1 MRCLLVCCSAF
12 ASCFAFSLAGA
23 SEIVWRE
30 SDLLGGRLELEDSE
44 RVAVYRFFADGMV
57 VAQVGRVDGFLAGP
71 VLEWRT
77 DGGRVLSIL
86 DEEGDP
92 LAELTLNSIEGNRYF
107 VEAEGKQWVYVFE
120 REQNRKSQDWMFL
133 RPFYASNLSLKAV
146 FVHDRDLIPLLQGEL
161 DIEDLHPVL
170 GSGTSNYIVIQ
181 LQNLGNQMAW
191 GELEYRISETQPNPY
206 QLSVPGLSARS
217 KPYTFVIP
225 IHGRHLSSTDA
236 SKGPI
241 VYWRRLYAK

>member
-1 MRCLLVCCSAF
+1 MAE
-12 ASCFAFSLAGA
+12 A
-23 SEIVWRE
+23 SESVWRE

-57 VAQVGRVDGFLAGP
+57 VAQIGRVDGPFAGP
-71 VLEWRT
+71 VLEWRI

-86 DEEGDP
+86 NHEGDP
-92 LAELTLNSIEGNRYF
+92 LAELTLNSIEGNRYL
-107 VEAEGKQWVYVFE
+107 VESEGTHWVYALE
-120 REQNRKSQDWMFL
+120 RQERKSPNWMFSS
-133 RPFYASNLSLKAV
+133 PFYTSNLSLKAV
-146 FVHDRDLIPLLQGEL
+146 FVRDSDLIPLLQGEL

-191 GELEYRISETQPNPY
+191 GELEYRISETQPTPC

-236 SKGPI
+236 SKGPL
-241 VYWRRLYAK
+241 VHWRRLYAK